1 MLKYLKK
8 YWIFAVLASA
18 FMVGEV
24 LVDLYQPRLMETIV
38 DEGILGIGN
47 NGISD
52 ISLIASTGIR
62 MVLVVILGGASG
74 ILSAVFTNLCAQN
87 YGNDVRKACFSRI
100 MQLSYEQTD
109 RFTTGSLI
117 TRITSDVSQV
127 QQMVSQMIRGF
138 VRCMIFFAGG
148 SLALITLDMHF
159 GLIVAIA
166 VPLLLLD
173 IIFVLWKTNPLF
185 TVLQKRLDRMNTV
198 IEENVSGAR
207 VVKAFVQEER
217 EIRRFADANQ
227 QLVDTQ
233 FRVLILL
240 SYLRPIMNIVLN
252 LAIVGILYVGG
263 VQVQGGNIAPGAV
276 MAAITYISQIL
287 NGMMML
293 AMIFQTLS
301 RGSASVKRL
310 KEVLDTEPA
319 LQDGPGISGET
330 LQTFGDAG
338 VSGAAADMQAGS
350 GTDSASVRGGQIEFR
365 DVSFSYPGRKEEI
378 LRNVSLTIRPGET
391 LGIIGATASGKSTL
405 VSLIPRFYDVTS
417 GEVLVDGVDV
427 REYTLKQLRNKVSYV
442 LQKSELFGT
451 TIGENI
457 AIGRPGASFEEIK
470 KAAQAAQADG
480 FIMEQPQQYDTPVA
494 ESGMSLSGGQRQ
506 RVAISRALLKQAEIL
521 VFDDATSALD
531 LRTEA
536 ALYEALKTDYRNVT
550 KVIIAQRIASIRD
563 ADQIAVLNR
572 GKIVGYGKHEELLLD
587 CPVYRD
593 ICDSQLR
600 EQEVAS

>member
-1 MLKYLKK
+1 MLKFLKK
-8 YWIFAVLASA
+8 YWFFAVLASA

-24 LVDLYQPRLMETIV
+24 LVDLIQPRLMETIV
-38 DEGILGIGN
+38 DEGILGIN
-47 NGISD
+47 NGGVSD
-52 ISLIASTGIR
+52 IPLIASTGIR
-62 MVLVVILGGASG
+62 MILIVIVGGGCG

-87 YGNDVRKACFSRI
+87 FGNDVRKACFSRI
-100 MQLSYEQTD
+100 MQFSYEQTD
-109 RFTTGSLI
+109 HFTTGSLI
-117 TRITSDVSQV
+117 TRITSDVSQT

-148 SLALITLDMHF
+148 SFALVTLDMHF
-159 GLIVAIA
+159 GVIVAIA

-185 TVLQKRLDRMNTV
+185 SVLQKRLDRMNTV

-217 EIRRFADANQ
+217 ETGRFADANQ

-233 FRVLILL
+233 FRVLILM

-319 LQDGPGISGET
+319 LKDGPGVVE
-330 LQTFGDAG
+330 TFGP
-338 VSGAAADMQAGS
+338 
-350 GTDSASVRGGQIEFR
+350 RGLIEFR

-378 LRNVSLTIRPGET
+378 LRHIDLTIRPGET
-391 LGIIGATASGKSTL
+391 LGVIGATASGKSTL

-417 GEVLVDGVDV
+417 GEVLVDGVNV
-427 REYTLKQLRNKVSYV
+427 REYTLTQLREKVSYV

-451 TIGENI
+451 TIRENI
-457 AIGRPGASFEEIK
+457 AIGKNGAEFEEIK
-470 KAAQAAQADG
+470 RAAQAAQADD
-480 FIMEQPQQYDTPVA
+480 FIMQQPQQYDTPVA
-494 ESGMSLSGGQRQ
+494 EAGMSLSGGQRQ
-506 RVAISRALLKQAEIL
+506 RVAISRALLKHAEIL

-531 LRTEA
+531 LKTEA
-536 ALYEALKTDYRNVT
+536 KLYEALKTEYADVT

-563 ADQIAVLNR
+563 ADRIAVLNR
-572 GKIVGYGKHEELLLD
+572 GKIVGYGKHEELLVD
-587 CPVYRD
+587 CPVYKD
-593 ICDSQLR
+593 IYDSQLK
-600 EQEVAS
+600 EKEVAS

>member
-1 MLKYLKK
+1 VLKFLKK
-8 YWIFAVLASA
+8 YWFFAVLASA

-24 LVDLYQPRLMETIV
+24 LVDLIQPRLMETIV
-38 DEGILGIGN
+38 DEGILGIN
-47 NGISD
+47 NGGVSD
-52 ISLIASTGIR
+52 IPLIASTGIR
-62 MVLVVILGGASG
+62 MILIVIVGGGCG

-87 YGNDVRKACFSRI
+87 FGNDVRKACFSRI
-100 MQLSYEQTD
+100 MQFSYEQTD
-109 RFTTGSLI
+109 HFTTGSLI
-117 TRITSDVSQV
+117 TRITSDVSQT

-148 SLALITLDMHF
+148 SFALVTLDMHF
-159 GLIVAIA
+159 GVIVAIA

-185 TVLQKRLDRMNTV
+185 SVLQKRLDRMNTV

-217 EIRRFADANQ
+217 ETQRFADANQ

-233 FRVLILL
+233 FRVLILM

-293 AMIFQTLS
+293 AMIFQTIS

-319 LQDGPGISGET
+319 LQDGRGFTNVCVKPE
-330 LQTFGDAG
+330 AP
-338 VSGAAADMQAGS
+338 AAA
-350 GTDSASVRGGQIEFR
+350 VEFR
-365 DVSFSYPGRKEEI
+365 NVHFSYPGRREEI
-378 LRNVSLTIRPGET
+378 LRNINLTIQPGET
-391 LGIIGATASGKSTL
+391 LGVIGATASGKSTL
-405 VSLIPRFYDVTS
+405 ISLIPRFYDVTS
-417 GEVLVDGVDV
+417 GDVFVDGVNV
-427 REYTLKQLRNKVSYV
+427 RDYTLHELREKVSYV

-451 TIGENI
+451 TIRENI
-457 AIGRPGASFEEIK
+457 AIGKNDAGIDEIK
-470 KAAQAAQADG
+470 KAAKAAQADG
-480 FIMEQPQQYDTPVA
+480 FIMQQPQQYDTPVA
-494 ESGMSLSGGQRQ
+494 EGGMSLSGGQRQ
-506 RVAISRALLKQAEIL
+506 RVAISRALLKHAKIL
-521 VFDDATSALD
+521 IFDDATSALD
-531 LRTEA
+531 LKTEA
-536 ALYEALKTDYRNVT
+536 RLYDALKTEYRDMT

-563 ADQIAVLNR
+563 ADHIAVLNR
-572 GKIVGYGKHEELLLD
+572 GKIVGYGRHEELLET

-593 ICDSQLR
+593 IYDSQLK
-600 EQEVAS
+600 EKEVAS

>member
-1 MLKYLKK
+1 MLKFLKK
-8 YWIFAVLASA
+8 YWFFAVLASA

-24 LVDLYQPRLMETIV
+24 LVDLIQPRLMETIV
-38 DEGILGIGN
+38 DEGILGIN
-47 NGISD
+47 NGGVSD
-52 ISLIASTGIR
+52 IPLIASTGIQ
-62 MVLVVILGGASG
+62 MILIVIGGGGCG

-87 YGNDVRKACFSRI
+87 FGNDVRKACFSRI
-100 MQLSYEQTD
+100 MHLSFEQTD
-109 RFTTGSLI
+109 QFTTGSLI
-117 TRITSDVSQV
+117 TRITSDVSQT

-148 SLALITLDMHF
+148 SFALVTLDIHF
-159 GLIVAIA
+159 GVIVAIA

-185 TVLQKRLDRMNTV
+185 SVLQKRLDRMNTV

-217 EIRRFADANQ
+217 ETARFGEANQ

-233 FRVLILL
+233 FRVLILM

-293 AMIFQTLS
+293 AMIFQTIS

-319 LQDGPGISGET
+319 LRDGPGVAVAHPET
-330 LQTFGDAG
+330 DGD
-338 VSGAAADMQAGS
+338 SMQSAQMP
-350 GTDSASVRGGQIEFR
+350 GTIEFR
-365 DVSFSYPGRKEEI
+365 DVHFSYPGRKEEI
-378 LRNVSLTIRPGET
+378 LRDINLTVHAGET
-391 LGIIGATASGKSTL
+391 LGVIGATASGKSTL
-405 VSLIPRFYDVTS
+405 ISLIPRFYDVIS
-417 GEVLVDGVDV
+417 GAVYVDGVNV
-427 REYTLKQLRNKVSYV
+427 RDYTLRELRDKVSYV

-451 TIGENI
+451 TIRDNI
-457 AIGRPGASFEEIK
+457 AISNPDASFEEIK
-470 KAAQAAQADG
+470 KAAEAAQADG
-480 FIMEQPQQYDTPVA
+480 FIMQQPQQYDTPVA
-494 ESGMSLSGGQRQ
+494 EDGMSLSGGQRQ
-506 RVAISRALLKQAEIL
+506 RVAISRALLKHAEIL
-521 VFDDATSALD
+521 IFDDATSALD
-531 LRTEA
+531 LKTEA
-536 ALYEALKTDYRNVT
+536 KLYEALKTEYRDVT

-563 ADQIAVLNR
+563 ADHIAVLNR
-572 GKIVGYGKHEELLLD
+572 GKIVGYGRHEDLLET

-593 ICDSQLR
+593 IYDSQLK
-600 EQEVAS
+600 EKEVAS

>member
-1 MLKYLKK
+1 
-8 YWIFAVLASA
+8 
-18 FMVGEV
+18 MVGEV
-24 LVDLYQPRLMETIV
+24 LVDLIQPRLMETIV
-38 DEGILGIGN
+38 DEGILGIN
-47 NGISD
+47 NGGVSD
-52 ISLIASTGIR
+52 IPLIASTGIR
-62 MVLVVILGGASG
+62 MILIVIVGGGCG

-87 YGNDVRKACFSRI
+87 FGNDVRKACFSRI
-100 MQLSYEQTD
+100 MQFSYEQTD
-109 RFTTGSLI
+109 HFTTGSLI
-117 TRITSDVSQV
+117 TRITSDVSQT

-148 SLALITLDMHF
+148 SFALVTLDMHF
-159 GLIVAIA
+159 GVIVAIA

-185 TVLQKRLDRMNTV
+185 SVLQKRLDRMNTV

-217 EIRRFADANQ
+217 ETQRFADANQ

-233 FRVLILL
+233 FRVLILM

-293 AMIFQTLS
+293 AMIFQTIS

-319 LQDGPGISGET
+319 LQDGRGFANVCVKP
-330 LQTFGDAG
+330 DAP
-338 VSGAAADMQAGS
+338 AAA
-350 GTDSASVRGGQIEFR
+350 VEFR
-365 DVSFSYPGRKEEI
+365 NVHFSYPGRREEI
-378 LRNVSLTIRPGET
+378 LRNINLTIQPGET
-391 LGIIGATASGKSTL
+391 LGVIGATASGKSTL
-405 VSLIPRFYDVTS
+405 ISLIPRFYDVTS
-417 GEVLVDGVDV
+417 GDVFVDGVNV
-427 REYTLKQLRNKVSYV
+427 RDYTLHELREKVSYV

-451 TIGENI
+451 TIRENI
-457 AIGRPGASFEEIK
+457 AIGKNDAGIDEIK
-470 KAAQAAQADG
+470 KAAKAAQADG
-480 FIMEQPQQYDTPVA
+480 FIMQQPQQYDTPVA
-494 ESGMSLSGGQRQ
+494 EGGMSLSGGQRQ
-506 RVAISRALLKQAEIL
+506 RVAISRALLKHAKIL
-521 VFDDATSALD
+521 IFDDATSALD
-531 LRTEA
+531 LKTEA
-536 ALYEALKTDYRNVT
+536 RLYDALKTEYRDMT

-563 ADQIAVLNR
+563 ADHIAVLNR
-572 GKIVGYGKHEELLLD
+572 GKIVGYGRHEELLET

-593 ICDSQLR
+593 IYDSQLK
-600 EQEVAS
+600 EKEVAS

>member
-1 MLKYLKK
+1 MLKFLKK
-8 YWIFAVLASA
+8 YWFFAVLASA

-24 LVDLYQPRLMETIV
+24 LVDLIQPRLMETIV
-38 DEGILGIGN
+38 DEGILGIN
-47 NGISD
+47 NGGVSD
-52 ISLIASTGIR
+52 IPLIASTGIR
-62 MVLVVILGGASG
+62 MILIVIVGGGCG

-87 YGNDVRKACFSRI
+87 FGNDVRKACFSRI
-100 MQLSYEQTD
+100 MQFSYEQTD
-109 RFTTGSLI
+109 HFTTGSLI
-117 TRITSDVSQV
+117 TRITSDVSQT

-148 SLALITLDMHF
+148 SFALVTLDMHF
-159 GLIVAIA
+159 GVIVAIA

-185 TVLQKRLDRMNTV
+185 SVLQKRLDRMNTV

-217 EIRRFADANQ
+217 ETQRFADANQ

-233 FRVLILL
+233 FRVLILM

-293 AMIFQTLS
+293 AMIFQTIS

-319 LQDGPGISGET
+319 LQDGRGFANVCVKP
-330 LQTFGDAG
+330 D
-338 VSGAAADMQAGS
+338 VPAAA
-350 GTDSASVRGGQIEFR
+350 VEFR
-365 DVSFSYPGRKEEI
+365 NVHFSYPGRREEI
-378 LRNVSLTIRPGET
+378 LRNINLTIQPGET
-391 LGIIGATASGKSTL
+391 LGVIGATASGKSTL
-405 VSLIPRFYDVTS
+405 ISLIPRFYDVTS
-417 GEVLVDGVDV
+417 GDVFVDGVNV
-427 REYTLKQLRNKVSYV
+427 RDYTLHELREKVSYV

-451 TIGENI
+451 TIRENI
-457 AIGRPGASFEEIK
+457 AIGKNDAGIDEIK
-470 KAAQAAQADG
+470 KAAKAAQADG
-480 FIMEQPQQYDTPVA
+480 FIMQQPQQYDTPVA
-494 ESGMSLSGGQRQ
+494 EGGMSLSGGQRQ
-506 RVAISRALLKQAEIL
+506 RVAISRALLKHAKIL
-521 VFDDATSALD
+521 IFDDATSALD
-531 LRTEA
+531 LKTEA
-536 ALYEALKTDYRNVT
+536 RLYDALKTEYRDMT

-563 ADQIAVLNR
+563 ADHIAVLNR
-572 GKIVGYGKHEELLLD
+572 GKIVGYGRHEELLET

-593 ICDSQLR
+593 IYDSQLK
-600 EQEVAS
+600 EKEVAS

>member
-1 MLKYLKK
+1 MFKFLKK
-8 YWIFAVLASA
+8 YWLFAVLASL

-24 LVDLYQPRLMETIV
+24 VVDLYQPRLMETIV
-38 DEGILGIGN
+38 DQGILGIGN
-47 NGISD
+47 DGVSD
-52 ISLIASTGIR
+52 IPLIASTGIR
-62 MVLVVILGGASG
+62 MVIIVILGGVSG

-100 MQLSYEQTD
+100 MHLSFEQTD
-109 RFTTGSLI
+109 HFTTGSLI

-127 QQMVSQMIRGF
+127 QQMVSQLIRGF

-148 SLALITLDMHF
+148 SLALVALDMHF
-159 GLIVAIA
+159 GVIVAIA

-185 TVLQKRLDRMNTV
+185 TVLQKRLDHMNTV
-198 IEENVSGAR
+198 IEENVTGAR
-207 VVKAFVQEER
+207 VVKAFIQEDR
-217 EIRRFADANQ
+217 ETERFADANQ
-227 QLVDTQ
+227 KLVDTQ
-233 FRVLILL
+233 FRVLILM

-263 VQVQGGNIAPGAV
+263 VQVQAGGIAPGAV

-293 AMIFQTLS
+293 AMIFQNIS

-319 LQDGPGISGET
+319 LKDGTENETGEGEN
-330 LQTFGDAG
+330 Q
-338 VSGAAADMQAGS
+338 
-350 GTDSASVRGGQIEFR
+350 RPGQIVFR
-365 DVSFSYPGRKEEI
+365 NVRFSYPGRKEEI
-378 LRNVSLTIRPGET
+378 LHNVSLTIEPGET
-391 LGIIGATASGKSTL
+391 FGIIGATASGKSTL
-405 VSLIPRFYDVTS
+405 VSLIPRFYDATS
-417 GEVLVDGVDV
+417 GEVLVDGKNV
-427 REYTLKQLRNKVSYV
+427 REYSLRQLRDKVSFV

-451 TIGENI
+451 TIRENI
-457 AIGRPGASFEEIK
+457 ALGRRDADFEDIRK
-470 KAAQAAQADG
+470 AAKAAQADD

-494 ESGMSLSGGQRQ
+494 QAGMSLSGGQRQ

-521 VFDDATSALD
+521 VFDDSTSALD

-536 ALYEALKTDYRNVT
+536 ALYEALKTEYRDVT

-563 ADQIAVLNR
+563 ADRIAVLNR
-572 GKIVGYGKHEELLLD
+572 GSVVGCGTHEELLAD
-587 CPVYRD
+587 CAVYRD
-593 ICDSQLR
+593 IYDSQLK
-600 EQEVAS
+600 EKVEEVAS

>member
-1 MLKYLKK
+1 MFKFLKK
-8 YWIFAVLASA
+8 YWLFAVLASL

-24 LVDLYQPRLMETIV
+24 VVDLYQPRLMETIV
-38 DEGILGIGN
+38 DQGILGIGN
-47 NGISD
+47 DGVSD
-52 ISLIASTGIR
+52 IPLIASTGIR
-62 MVLVVILGGASG
+62 MVIIVILGGVSG

-100 MQLSYEQTD
+100 MHLSFEQTD
-109 RFTTGSLI
+109 HFTTGSLI

-127 QQMVSQMIRGF
+127 QQMVSQLIRGF

-148 SLALITLDMHF
+148 SLALVTLDMHF
-159 GLIVAIA
+159 GVIVAIA

-185 TVLQKRLDRMNTV
+185 TVLQNRLDHMNTV
-198 IEENVSGAR
+198 IEENVTGAR
-207 VVKAFVQEER
+207 VVKAFIQEER
-217 EIRRFADANQ
+217 ETERFADANQ
-227 QLVDTQ
+227 KLVDTQ
-233 FRVLILL
+233 FRVLILM

-263 VQVQGGNIAPGAV
+263 VQVQAGGIAPGAV

-293 AMIFQTLS
+293 AMIFQNIS

-319 LQDGPGISGET
+319 LQDGTGVMDHAFAVSGEEE
-330 LQTFGDAG
+330 DCPAEN
-338 VSGAAADMQAGS
+338 
-350 GTDSASVRGGQIEFR
+350 GTTEGEDQRPGQIVFR
-365 DVSFSYPGRKEEI
+365 NVRFSYPGRKEEI
-378 LRNVSLTIRPGET
+378 LHNVTLTIEPGET
-391 LGIIGATASGKSTL
+391 FGIIGATASGKSTL
-405 VSLIPRFYDVTS
+405 VSLIPRFYDATS
-417 GEVLVDGVDV
+417 GEVLVDGKNV
-427 REYTLKQLRNKVSYV
+427 REYTLRQLRDKVSFV

-451 TIGENI
+451 TIRENI
-457 AIGRPGASFEEIK
+457 ALGRRDADFEDIRK
-470 KAAQAAQADG
+470 AAKAAQADD

-494 ESGMSLSGGQRQ
+494 QAGMSLSGGQRQ

-521 VFDDATSALD
+521 VFDDSTSALD

-536 ALYEALKTDYRNVT
+536 ALYEALKTEYRDVT

-563 ADQIAVLNR
+563 ADRIAVLNR
-572 GKIVGYGKHEELLLD
+572 GSVVGCGTHEELLAD
-587 CPVYRD
+587 CAVYRD
-593 ICDSQLR
+593 IYDSQLK
-600 EQEVAS
+600 EKAEEVAS

>member
-1 MLKYLKK
+1 MLKFLKK
-8 YWIFAVLASA
+8 YWFFAVLASA

-24 LVDLYQPRLMETIV
+24 LVDLIQPRLMETIV
-38 DEGILGIGN
+38 DEGILGIN
-47 NGISD
+47 NGGVSD
-52 ISLIASTGIR
+52 IPLIASTGIR
-62 MVLVVILGGASG
+62 MILIVIVGGGCG

-87 YGNDVRKACFSRI
+87 FGNDVRKACFSRI
-100 MQLSYEQTD
+100 MQFSYEQTD
-109 RFTTGSLI
+109 HFTTGSLI
-117 TRITSDVSQV
+117 TRITSDVSQT

-148 SLALITLDMHF
+148 SFALVTLDMHF
-159 GLIVAIA
+159 GVIVAIA

-185 TVLQKRLDRMNTV
+185 SVLQKRLDRMNTV

-217 EIRRFADANQ
+217 ETQRFADANQ

-233 FRVLILL
+233 FRVLILM

-293 AMIFQTLS
+293 AMIFQTIS

-319 LQDGPGISGET
+319 LQDGRG
-330 LQTFGDAG
+330 FAN
-338 VSGAAADMQAGS
+338 VSVKPEAPAAA
-350 GTDSASVRGGQIEFR
+350 VEFR
-365 DVSFSYPGRKEEI
+365 NVHFSYPGRREEI
-378 LRNVSLTIRPGET
+378 LRNINLTIQPGET
-391 LGIIGATASGKSTL
+391 LGVIGATASGKSTL
-405 VSLIPRFYDVTS
+405 ISLIPRFYDVTS
-417 GEVLVDGVDV
+417 GDVFVDGVNV
-427 REYTLKQLRNKVSYV
+427 RDYTLHELREKVSYV

-451 TIGENI
+451 TIRENI
-457 AIGRPGASFEEIK
+457 AIGKNDAGIDEIK
-470 KAAQAAQADG
+470 KAAKAAQADG
-480 FIMEQPQQYDTPVA
+480 FIMQQPQQYDTPVA
-494 ESGMSLSGGQRQ
+494 EGGMSLSGGQRQ
-506 RVAISRALLKQAEIL
+506 RVAISRALLKHAKIL
-521 VFDDATSALD
+521 IFDDATSALD
-531 LRTEA
+531 LKTEA
-536 ALYEALKTDYRNVT
+536 RLYDALKTEYRDMT

-563 ADQIAVLNR
+563 ADHIAVLNR
-572 GKIVGYGKHEELLLD
+572 GKIVGYGRHEELLET

-593 ICDSQLR
+593 IYDSQLK
-600 EQEVAS
+600 EKEVAS

>member
-1 MLKYLKK
+1 MLKFLKK
-8 YWIFAVLASA
+8 YWLFAVLASA

-24 LVDLYQPRLMETIV
+24 LVDLIQPRLMETIV
-38 DEGILGIGN
+38 DEGILGIN
-47 NGISD
+47 NGGVSD
-52 ISLIASTGIR
+52 IPLIASTGVR
-62 MVLVVILGGASG
+62 MILIVIVGGGCG

-87 YGNDVRKACFSRI
+87 FGNDVRKACFSRI
-100 MQLSYEQTD
+100 MQFSYEQTD
-109 RFTTGSLI
+109 HFTTGSLI
-117 TRITSDVSQV
+117 TRITSDVSQT

-148 SLALITLDMHF
+148 SFALVTLDMHF
-159 GLIVAIA
+159 GVIVAIA

-185 TVLQKRLDRMNTV
+185 SVLQKRLDRMNTV

-217 EIRRFADANQ
+217 ETQRFADANQ

-233 FRVLILL
+233 FRVLILM

-293 AMIFQTLS
+293 AMIFQTIS

-319 LQDGPGISGET
+319 LQDGRGFANVCVKP
-330 LQTFGDAG
+330 D
-338 VSGAAADMQAGS
+338 VPAAA
-350 GTDSASVRGGQIEFR
+350 VEFR
-365 DVSFSYPGRKEEI
+365 NVHFSYPGRREEI
-378 LRNVSLTIRPGET
+378 LRNINLTIQPGET
-391 LGIIGATASGKSTL
+391 LGVIGATASGKSTL
-405 VSLIPRFYDVTS
+405 ISLIPRFYDVTS
-417 GEVLVDGVDV
+417 GDVFVDGVNV
-427 REYTLKQLRNKVSYV
+427 RDYTLHELREKVSYV

-451 TIGENI
+451 TIRENI
-457 AIGRPGASFEEIK
+457 AIGKNDAGIDEIK
-470 KAAQAAQADG
+470 KAAKAAQADG
-480 FIMEQPQQYDTPVA
+480 FIMQQPQQYDTPVA
-494 ESGMSLSGGQRQ
+494 EGGMSLSGGQRQ
-506 RVAISRALLKQAEIL
+506 RVAISRALLKHAKIL
-521 VFDDATSALD
+521 IFDDATSALD
-531 LRTEA
+531 LKTEA
-536 ALYEALKTDYRNVT
+536 RLYDALKTEYRDMT

-563 ADQIAVLNR
+563 ADHIAVLNR
-572 GKIVGYGKHEELLLD
+572 GKIVGYGRHEELLET

-593 ICDSQLR
+593 IYDSQLK
-600 EQEVAS
+600 EKEVAS

>member
-1 MLKYLKK
+1 MLKFLKK
-8 YWIFAVLASA
+8 YWFFAVLASA

-24 LVDLYQPRLMETIV
+24 LVDLIQPRLMETIV
-38 DEGILGIGN
+38 DEGILGIN
-47 NGISD
+47 NGGVSD
-52 ISLIASTGIR
+52 IPLIASTGIQ
-62 MVLVVILGGASG
+62 MILIVIVGGGCG

-87 YGNDVRKACFSRI
+87 FGNDVRKACFSRI
-100 MQLSYEQTD
+100 MHLSFEQTD
-109 RFTTGSLI
+109 QFTTGSLI
-117 TRITSDVSQV
+117 TRITSDVSQT

-148 SLALITLDMHF
+148 SFALVTLDIHF
-159 GLIVAIA
+159 GVIVAIA

-185 TVLQKRLDRMNTV
+185 SVLQKRLDRMNTV

-217 EIRRFADANQ
+217 ETARFGEANQ

-233 FRVLILL
+233 FRVLILM

-293 AMIFQTLS
+293 AMIFQTIS

-319 LQDGPGISGET
+319 LKDGPGVAVARPET
-330 LQTFGDAG
+330 DGD
-338 VSGAAADMQAGS
+338 SMQSAQMP
-350 GTDSASVRGGQIEFR
+350 GTIEFR
-365 DVSFSYPGRKEEI
+365 DVHFSYPGRKEEI
-378 LRNVSLTIRPGET
+378 LRDINLTVHAGET
-391 LGIIGATASGKSTL
+391 LGVIGATASGKSTL
-405 VSLIPRFYDVTS
+405 ISLIPRFYDVIS
-417 GEVLVDGVDV
+417 GAVYVDGVNV
-427 REYTLKQLRNKVSYV
+427 RDYTLRELRDKVSYV

-451 TIGENI
+451 TIRDNI
-457 AIGRPGASFEEIK
+457 AISNPDASFEEIK
-470 KAAQAAQADG
+470 KAAEAAQADG
-480 FIMEQPQQYDTPVA
+480 FIMQQPQQYDTPVA
-494 ESGMSLSGGQRQ
+494 EDGMSLSGGQRQ
-506 RVAISRALLKQAEIL
+506 RVAISRALLKHAEIL
-521 VFDDATSALD
+521 IFDDATSALD
-531 LRTEA
+531 LKTEA
-536 ALYEALKTDYRNVT
+536 KLYEALKTEYRDVT

-563 ADQIAVLNR
+563 ADHIAVLNR
-572 GKIVGYGKHEELLLD
+572 GKIVGYGRHEDLLET

-593 ICDSQLR
+593 IYDSQLK
-600 EQEVAS
+600 EKEVAS

>member
-1 MLKYLKK
+1 MLKFLKK
-8 YWIFAVLASA
+8 YWFFAVLASA

-24 LVDLYQPRLMETIV
+24 LVDLIQPRLMETIV
-38 DEGILGIGN
+38 DEGILGIN
-47 NGISD
+47 NGGVSD
-52 ISLIASTGIR
+52 IPLIASTGIR
-62 MVLVVILGGASG
+62 MILIVIIGGGCG

-87 YGNDVRKACFSRI
+87 FGNDVRKACFGRI
-100 MQLSYEQTD
+100 MHLSFEQTD
-109 RFTTGSLI
+109 QFTTGSLI
-117 TRITSDVSQV
+117 TRITSDVSQT

-148 SLALITLDMHF
+148 SFALVTLDIHF
-159 GLIVAIA
+159 GVIVAIA

-185 TVLQKRLDRMNTV
+185 SVLQKRLDRMNTV

-217 EIRRFADANQ
+217 ETTRFADANQ

-233 FRVLILL
+233 FRVLILM

-293 AMIFQTLS
+293 AMIFQTIS

-319 LQDGPGISGET
+319 LKDGPGI
-330 LQTFGDAG
+330 
-338 VSGAAADMQAGS
+338 
-350 GTDSASVRGGQIEFR
+350 ASVNPESDGDGLCPVQKPGTIEFKN
-365 DVSFSYPGRKEEI
+365 VHFSYPGRKEEI
-378 LRNVSLTIRPGET
+378 LRDINLTVHAGET
-391 LGIIGATASGKSTL
+391 LGVIGATASGKSTL
-405 VSLIPRFYDVTS
+405 VSLIPRFYDVIS
-417 GEVLVDGVDV
+417 GDVYVDGINV
-427 REYTLKQLRNKVSYV
+427 RDYTLRELRDKVSYV

-451 TIGENI
+451 TIRDNI
-457 AIGRPGASFEEIK
+457 AISNPDASFDEIK
-470 KAAQAAQADG
+470 KAAEAAQADG
-480 FIMEQPQQYDTPVA
+480 FIMQQPQQYDTPVA
-494 ESGMSLSGGQRQ
+494 EGGMSLSGGQRQ
-506 RVAISRALLKQAEIL
+506 RVAISRALLKRAEIL
-521 VFDDATSALD
+521 IFDDATSALD
-531 LRTEA
+531 LKTEA
-536 ALYEALKTDYRNVT
+536 KLYEALKEDYRDVT

-563 ADQIAVLNR
+563 ADHIAVLNR
-572 GKIVGYGKHEELLLD
+572 GKVVGYGRHEELLET

-593 ICDSQLR
+593 IYDSQLK
-600 EQEVAS
+600 EKEVAS

>member
-1 MLKYLKK
+1 
-8 YWIFAVLASA
+8 
-18 FMVGEV
+18 MVGEV
-24 LVDLYQPRLMETIV
+24 LVDLIQPRLMETIV
-38 DEGILGIGN
+38 DEGILGIN
-47 NGISD
+47 NGGVSD
-52 ISLIASTGIR
+52 IPLIASTGIR
-62 MVLVVILGGASG
+62 MILIVIVGGGCG

-87 YGNDVRKACFSRI
+87 FGNDVRKACFSRI
-100 MQLSYEQTD
+100 MQFSYEQTD
-109 RFTTGSLI
+109 HFTTGSLI
-117 TRITSDVSQV
+117 TRITSDVSQT

-148 SLALITLDMHF
+148 SFALVTLDMHF
-159 GLIVAIA
+159 GVIVAIA

-185 TVLQKRLDRMNTV
+185 SVLQKRLDRMNTV

-217 EIRRFADANQ
+217 ETGRFADANQ

-233 FRVLILL
+233 FRVLILM

-319 LQDGPGISGET
+319 LKDGPGVVE
-330 LQTFGDAG
+330 DAF
-338 VSGAAADMQAGS
+338 VGAAMQQVGLEIAEVSDGQAAT
-350 GTDSASVRGGQIEFR
+350 GTIGPRGLIEFR

-378 LRNVSLTIRPGET
+378 LRHIDLTIRPGET
-391 LGIIGATASGKSTL
+391 LGVIGATASGKSTL

-417 GEVLVDGVDV
+417 GEVLVDGVNV
-427 REYTLKQLRNKVSYV
+427 REYTLTQLREKVSYV

-451 TIGENI
+451 TIRENI
-457 AIGRPGASFEEIK
+457 AIGKNGAEFEEIK
-470 KAAQAAQADG
+470 RAAQAAQADD
-480 FIMEQPQQYDTPVA
+480 FIMQQPQQYDTPVA
-494 ESGMSLSGGQRQ
+494 EAGMSLSGGQRQ
-506 RVAISRALLKQAEIL
+506 RVAISRALLKHAEIL

-531 LRTEA
+531 LKTEA
-536 ALYEALKTDYRNVT
+536 KLYEALKTEYADVT

-563 ADQIAVLNR
+563 ADRIAVLNR
-572 GKIVGYGKHEELLLD
+572 GKIVGYGKHEELLID
-587 CPVYRD
+587 CPVYKD
-593 ICDSQLR
+593 IYDSQLK
-600 EQEVAS
+600 EKEVAS

>member
-1 MLKYLKK
+1 MLKFLKK
-8 YWIFAVLASA
+8 YWFFAVLASA

-24 LVDLYQPRLMETIV
+24 LVDLIQPRLMETIV
-38 DEGILGIGN
+38 DEGILGIN
-47 NGISD
+47 NGGVSD
-52 ISLIASTGIR
+52 IPLIASTGIR
-62 MVLVVILGGASG
+62 MILIVIVGGGCG

-87 YGNDVRKACFSRI
+87 FGNDVRKACFSRI
-100 MQLSYEQTD
+100 MQFSYEQTD
-109 RFTTGSLI
+109 HFTTGSLI
-117 TRITSDVSQV
+117 TRITSDVSQT

-148 SLALITLDMHF
+148 SFALVTLDMHF
-159 GLIVAIA
+159 GVIVAIA

-185 TVLQKRLDRMNTV
+185 SVLQKRLDRMNTV

-217 EIRRFADANQ
+217 ETQRFADANQ

-233 FRVLILL
+233 FRVLILM

-293 AMIFQTLS
+293 AMIFQTIS

-319 LQDGPGISGET
+319 LQDGRGFTNVCVKPE
-330 LQTFGDAG
+330 AP
-338 VSGAAADMQAGS
+338 AAA
-350 GTDSASVRGGQIEFR
+350 VEFR
-365 DVSFSYPGRKEEI
+365 NVHFSYPGRREEI
-378 LRNVSLTIRPGET
+378 LRNINLTIQPGET
-391 LGIIGATASGKSTL
+391 LGVIGATASGKSTL
-405 VSLIPRFYDVTS
+405 ISLIPRFYDVTS
-417 GEVLVDGVDV
+417 GDVFVDGVNV
-427 REYTLKQLRNKVSYV
+427 RDYTLHELREKVSYV

-451 TIGENI
+451 TIRENI
-457 AIGRPGASFEEIK
+457 AIGKNDAGIDEIK
-470 KAAQAAQADG
+470 KAAKAAQADG
-480 FIMEQPQQYDTPVA
+480 FIMQQPQQYDTPVA
-494 ESGMSLSGGQRQ
+494 EGGMSLSGGQRQ
-506 RVAISRALLKQAEIL
+506 RVAISRALLKHAKIL
-521 VFDDATSALD
+521 IFDDATSALD
-531 LRTEA
+531 LKTEA
-536 ALYEALKTDYRNVT
+536 RLYDALKTEYRDMT

-563 ADQIAVLNR
+563 ADHIAVLNR
-572 GKIVGYGKHEELLLD
+572 GKIVGYGRHEELLET

-593 ICDSQLR
+593 IYDSQLK
-600 EQEVAS
+600 EKEVAS

>member
-1 MLKYLKK
+1 
-8 YWIFAVLASA
+8 
-18 FMVGEV
+18 MVGEV
-24 LVDLYQPRLMETIV
+24 LVDLIQPRLMETIV
-38 DEGILGIGN
+38 DEGILGIN
-47 NGISD
+47 NGGVSD
-52 ISLIASTGIR
+52 IPLIASTGIR
-62 MVLVVILGGASG
+62 MILIVIVGGGCG

-87 YGNDVRKACFSRI
+87 FGNDVRKACFSRI
-100 MQLSYEQTD
+100 MQFSYEQTD
-109 RFTTGSLI
+109 YFTTGSLI
-117 TRITSDVSQV
+117 TRITSDVSQT

-148 SLALITLDMHF
+148 SFALVTLDMHF
-159 GLIVAIA
+159 GVIVAIA

-185 TVLQKRLDRMNTV
+185 SVLQKRLDRMNTV

-217 EIRRFADANQ
+217 ETQRFADANQ

-233 FRVLILL
+233 FRVLILM

-293 AMIFQTLS
+293 AMIFQTIS

-319 LQDGPGISGET
+319 LQDGRGFANVCVKP
-330 LQTFGDAG
+330 DAP
-338 VSGAAADMQAGS
+338 AA
-350 GTDSASVRGGQIEFR
+350 TVEFR
-365 DVSFSYPGRKEEI
+365 NVHFSYPGRREEI
-378 LRNVSLTIRPGET
+378 LRNINLTIQPGET
-391 LGIIGATASGKSTL
+391 LGVIGATASGKSTL
-405 VSLIPRFYDVTS
+405 ISLIPRFYDVTS
-417 GEVLVDGVDV
+417 GDVFVDGVNV
-427 REYTLKQLRNKVSYV
+427 RDYTLHELREKVSYV

-451 TIGENI
+451 TIRENI
-457 AIGRPGASFEEIK
+457 AIGKNDAGIDEIK
-470 KAAQAAQADG
+470 KAAKAAQADG
-480 FIMEQPQQYDTPVA
+480 FIMQQPQQYDTPVA
-494 ESGMSLSGGQRQ
+494 EGGMSLSGGQRQ
-506 RVAISRALLKQAEIL
+506 RVAISRALLKHAKIL
-521 VFDDATSALD
+521 IFDDATSALD
-531 LRTEA
+531 LKTEA
-536 ALYEALKTDYRNVT
+536 RLYDALKTEYRDTT

-563 ADQIAVLNR
+563 ADHIAVLNR
-572 GKIVGYGKHEELLLD
+572 GKIVGYGRHEELLET

-593 ICDSQLR
+593 IYDSQLK
-600 EQEVAS
+600 EKEVAS

>member
-1 MLKYLKK
+1 VLKFLKK
-8 YWIFAVLASA
+8 YWFFAVLASA

-24 LVDLYQPRLMETIV
+24 LVDLIQPRLMETIV
-38 DEGILGIGN
+38 DEGILGIN
-47 NGISD
+47 NGGVSD
-52 ISLIASTGIR
+52 IPLIASTGIR
-62 MVLVVILGGASG
+62 MILIVIVGGGCG

-87 YGNDVRKACFSRI
+87 FGNDVRKACFSRI
-100 MQLSYEQTD
+100 MQFSYEQTD
-109 RFTTGSLI
+109 HFTTGSLI
-117 TRITSDVSQV
+117 TRITSDVSQT

-148 SLALITLDMHF
+148 SFALVTLDMHF
-159 GLIVAIA
+159 GVIVAIA

-185 TVLQKRLDRMNTV
+185 SVLQKRLDRMNTV

-217 EIRRFADANQ
+217 ETQRFADANQ

-233 FRVLILL
+233 FRVLILM

-293 AMIFQTLS
+293 AMIFQTIS

-319 LQDGPGISGET
+319 LQDGRG
-330 LQTFGDAG
+330 FAN
-338 VSGAAADMQAGS
+338 VSVKPEAPAAA
-350 GTDSASVRGGQIEFR
+350 VEFR
-365 DVSFSYPGRKEEI
+365 NVHFSYPGRREEI
-378 LRNVSLTIRPGET
+378 LRNINLTIQPGET
-391 LGIIGATASGKSTL
+391 LGVIGATASGKSTL
-405 VSLIPRFYDVTS
+405 ISLIPRFYDVTS
-417 GEVLVDGVDV
+417 GDVFVDGVNV
-427 REYTLKQLRNKVSYV
+427 RDYTLHELREKVSYV

-451 TIGENI
+451 TIRENI
-457 AIGRPGASFEEIK
+457 AIGKNDAGIDEIK
-470 KAAQAAQADG
+470 KAAKAAQADG
-480 FIMEQPQQYDTPVA
+480 FIMQQPQQYDTPVA
-494 ESGMSLSGGQRQ
+494 EGGMSLSGGQRQ
-506 RVAISRALLKQAEIL
+506 RVAISRALLKHAKIL
-521 VFDDATSALD
+521 IFDDATSALD
-531 LRTEA
+531 LKTEA
-536 ALYEALKTDYRNVT
+536 RLYDALKTEYRDMT

-563 ADQIAVLNR
+563 ADHIAVLNR
-572 GKIVGYGKHEELLLD
+572 GKIVGYGRHEELLET

-593 ICDSQLR
+593 IYDSQLK
-600 EQEVAS
+600 EKEVAS

>member
-1 MLKYLKK
+1 
-8 YWIFAVLASA
+8 
-18 FMVGEV
+18 MVGEV
-24 LVDLYQPRLMETIV
+24 LVDLIQPRLMETIV
-38 DEGILGIGN
+38 DEGILGIN
-47 NGISD
+47 NGGVSD
-52 ISLIASTGIR
+52 IPLIASTGIR
-62 MVLVVILGGASG
+62 MILIVIVGGGCG

-87 YGNDVRKACFSRI
+87 FGNDVRKACFSRI
-100 MQLSYEQTD
+100 MQFSYEQTD
-109 RFTTGSLI
+109 HFTTGSLI
-117 TRITSDVSQV
+117 TRITSDVSQT

-148 SLALITLDMHF
+148 SFALVTLDMHF
-159 GLIVAIA
+159 GVIVAIA

-185 TVLQKRLDRMNTV
+185 SVLQKRLDRMNTV

-217 EIRRFADANQ
+217 ETQRFADANQ

-233 FRVLILL
+233 FRVLILM

-293 AMIFQTLS
+293 AMIFQTIS

-319 LQDGPGISGET
+319 LQDGRG
-330 LQTFGDAG
+330 FAN
-338 VSGAAADMQAGS
+338 VSVKPEAPAAA
-350 GTDSASVRGGQIEFR
+350 VEFR
-365 DVSFSYPGRKEEI
+365 NVHFSYPGRREEI
-378 LRNVSLTIRPGET
+378 LRNINLTIQPGET
-391 LGIIGATASGKSTL
+391 LGVIGATASGKSTL
-405 VSLIPRFYDVTS
+405 ISLIPRFYDVTS
-417 GEVLVDGVDV
+417 GDVFVDGVNV
-427 REYTLKQLRNKVSYV
+427 RDYTLHELREKVSYV

-451 TIGENI
+451 TIRENI
-457 AIGRPGASFEEIK
+457 AIGKNDAGIDEIK
-470 KAAQAAQADG
+470 KAAKAAQADG
-480 FIMEQPQQYDTPVA
+480 FIMQQPQQYDTPVA
-494 ESGMSLSGGQRQ
+494 EGGMSLSGGQRQ
-506 RVAISRALLKQAEIL
+506 RVAISRALLKHAKIL
-521 VFDDATSALD
+521 IFDDATSALD
-531 LRTEA
+531 LKTEA
-536 ALYEALKTDYRNVT
+536 RLYDALKTEYRDMT

-563 ADQIAVLNR
+563 ADHIAVLNR
-572 GKIVGYGKHEELLLD
+572 GKIVGYGRHEELLET

-593 ICDSQLR
+593 IYDSQLK
-600 EQEVAS
+600 EKEVAS

>member
-1 MLKYLKK
+1 MLKFLKK
-8 YWIFAVLASA
+8 YWFFAVLASA

-24 LVDLYQPRLMETIV
+24 LVDLIQPRLMETIV
-38 DEGILGIGN
+38 DEGILGIN
-47 NGISD
+47 NGGVSD
-52 ISLIASTGIR
+52 IPLIASTGIR
-62 MVLVVILGGASG
+62 MILIVIVGGGCG

-87 YGNDVRKACFSRI
+87 YGNDVRKVCFSRI
-100 MQLSYEQTD
+100 MHLSFEQTD
-109 RFTTGSLI
+109 QFTTGSLI
-117 TRITSDVSQV
+117 TRITSDVSQT

-148 SLALITLDMHF
+148 SFALVTLDIHF
-159 GLIVAIA
+159 GVIVAIA

-185 TVLQKRLDRMNTV
+185 SVLQKRLDRMNTV

-217 EIRRFADANQ
+217 ETARFGEANQ

-233 FRVLILL
+233 FRVLILM

-293 AMIFQTLS
+293 AMIFQTIS

-319 LQDGPGISGET
+319 LKDG
-330 LQTFGDAG
+330 AG
-338 VSGAAADMQAGS
+338 YASMVSGADASTGRSDGADTPGGGEAQA
-350 GTDSASVRGGQIEFR
+350 VIEFR
-365 DVSFSYPGRKEEI
+365 NVHFSYPGRKEEI
-378 LRNVSLTIRPGET
+378 LRDINLKIYKGET
-391 LGIIGATASGKSTL
+391 LGVIGATASGKSTL
-405 VSLIPRFYDVTS
+405 ISLIPRFYDVIS
-417 GEVLVDGVDV
+417 GAVYVDGVNV
-427 REYTLKQLRNKVSYV
+427 RDYTLRELRDKVSYV

-451 TIGENI
+451 TIRDNI
-457 AIGRPGASFEEIK
+457 AISNPDASFEEIK
-470 KAAQAAQADG
+470 KAAEAAQADG
-480 FIMEQPQQYDTPVA
+480 FIMQQPQQYDTPVA
-494 ESGMSLSGGQRQ
+494 EDGMSLSGGQRQ
-506 RVAISRALLKQAEIL
+506 RVAISRALLKHAEIL
-521 VFDDATSALD
+521 IFDDATSALD
-531 LRTEA
+531 LKTEA
-536 ALYEALKTDYRNVT
+536 KLYEALKTEYRDVT

-563 ADQIAVLNR
+563 ADHIAVLNR
-572 GKIVGYGKHEELLLD
+572 GKIVGYGKHAELLET

-593 ICDSQLR
+593 IYDSQLK
-600 EQEVAS
+600 EKEVAS